1 MPRIRILPDPL
12 INQIA
17 AGEVVERPAS
27 VLKELVEN
35 ALDAEARHIQV
46 RLAAGGRDLVEV
58 EDDGT
63 GMEADDVLLAIERH
77 ATSKIA
83 SPDDLQAIRT
93 FGFRGEALPS
103 IAAAG
108 RLTIES
114 ADQDGSGT
122 RVRVEFGRIA
132 GCEPCARPRGTR
144 VAVRDLFAQLPAR
157 RKFLR
162 AEGTELRHCVTAL
175 GALAFAH
182 PEVAFRLDHG
192 ARTLLELPSTRSA
205 SHRLPDLVGPDRAR
219 AAQSVSHRTGSIE
232 VTGFLVPSRAGHDL
246 VVTVNGRVV
255 RDRLLSGA
263 INRALRGPSGTLE
276 AEAYLALQLPL
287 DAVDVNVHPTK
298 AEVRFS
304 DPGHVMSAIAQA
316 LAPARQRLHGPAPV
330 RRIVALGGSEP
341 AEQPRLP
348 FAPTSTPS
356 RVSDAA
362 PDRWPVPAEA
372 FASPHPTHL
381 GRYIGQYRD
390 TYLLVE
396 DDDGLLLVDQ
406 HVAHERVL
414 FEELM
419 AEAGSHPAMQRLL
432 LPEVIE
438 LPPALAALATDA
450 QPELAALGLEIEPAS
465 GRSLRILGTPAALR
479 ATAAGALVERLLT
492 DLAEGATTGATL
504 RERAAAS
511 LACQA
516 AIKKNRPLPRPE
528 AEHLLAR
535 LRTLDDPHRCPHG
548 RPIVLRLPHLE
559 IERRIGR
566 R

>member
-1 MPRIRILPDPL
+1 MPRIRILPDLL

-35 ALDAEARHIQV
+35 ALDAGAHRVLV
-46 RLAAGGRDLVEV
+46 RLSGGGCDLVEV
-58 EDDGT
+58 EDDGS

-83 SPDDLQAIRT
+83 SPGDLQTIRT

-103 IAAAG
+103 IAAAA
-108 RLTIES
+108 RLTLES
-114 ADQDGSGT
+114 AGGDGAGT
-122 RVRVEFGRIA
+122 RVLVDFGRMTE
-132 GCEPCARPRGTR
+132 CEPCSRPRGTR

-162 AEGTELRHCVTAL
+162 AEATELRHCVVVL

-182 PEVAFRLDHG
+182 PEVTFRLDQG
-192 ARTLLELPSTRSA
+192 SRTLLDLPATRSA
-205 SHRLPDLVGPDRAR
+205 SQRLPDLVGPERAR
-219 AAQSVSHRTGSIE
+219 TAQTVSHRAGAIE
-232 VTGFLVPSRAGHDL
+232 ITGFLVPTRGGREM

-263 INRALRGPSGTLE
+263 INRALRGASGALE
-276 AEAYLALQLPL
+276 AEAFLALQLPL
-287 DAVDVNVHPTK
+287 DSVDVNVHPTK
-298 AEVRFS
+298 AEVRFES
-304 DPGHVMSAIAQA
+304 PGQVMSAIAQA
-316 LAPARQRLHGPAPV
+316 LAPARQHLHGPAPI
-330 RRIVALGGSEP
+330 RRIVTLDATVP
-341 AEQPRLP
+341 ADQPRLP
-348 FAPTSTPS
+348 FAPIPGSS
-356 RVSDAA
+356 RVSEAA
-362 PDRWPVPAEA
+362 GEGWPVPDVTPPATCHT
-372 FASPHPTHL
+372 PL
-381 GRYIGQYRD
+381 GRYIGQYRE
-390 TYLLVE
+390 TYLVIE
-396 DDDGLLLVDQ
+396 DEEGLLLVDQ

-414 FEELM
+414 FEALM
-419 AEAGSHPAMQRLL
+419 AQTHAHPATQRLL
-432 LPEVIE
+432 LPEVVE
-438 LPPALAALATDA
+438 LPPDLASLATDA
-450 QPELAALGLEIEPAS
+450 ADDLATLGLEIEAAS
-465 GRSLRILGTPAALR
+465 GQTVRVLGVPAAL
-479 ATAAGALVERLLT
+479 APAGAAALVERLLA
-492 DLAEGATTGATL
+492 DLALGVTTGATL

-516 AIKKNRPLPRPE
+516 AIKKNRPLPRTE

-548 RPIVLRLPHLE
+548 RPIMLRLPHAE

>member
-1 MPRIRILPDPL
+1 MPRIRLLPDAL

-35 ALDAEARHIQV
+35 SLDAAARHIHA

-77 ATSKIA
+77 ATSKIVSA
-83 SPDDLQAIRT
+83 DDLQAMRT

-103 IAAAG
+103 VAAAS
-108 RLTIES
+108 RLTLES
-114 ADQDGSGT
+114 AEEDGAGT
-122 RVRVEFGRIA
+122 RVQVDFGRVV
-132 GCEPCARPRGTR
+132 GCEPCSRPRGTR

-162 AEGTELRHCVTAL
+162 AEGTELRHCVITL

-182 PEVAFRLDHG
+182 PDVAFRLQHG
-192 ARTLLELPSTRSA
+192 GRSLLELPAVRTA
-205 SHRLPDLVGPDRAR
+205 AHRLPDLVGADRAR
-219 AAQSVSHRTGSIE
+219 AAQPVRFRAGSIE
-232 VTGFLVPSRAGHDL
+232 VTGFLLPTRAGREL

-255 RDRLLSGA
+255 RDRLLSA
-263 INRALRGPSGTLE
+263 AVNRALRGPSGALE

-304 DPGHVMSAIAQA
+304 DPGQVMSAIAQA
-316 LAPARQRLHGPAPV
+316 LAPARQHLHGPMPV
-330 RRIVALGGSEP
+330 RRVIAVGGGEP
-341 AEQPRLP
+341 AVQSRLQFP
-348 FAPTSTPS
+348 HASPPP

-362 PDRWPVPAEA
+362 PDRWPVPSAA
-372 FASPHPTHL
+372 PAPSPL

-390 TYLLVE
+390 TYLLLE
-396 DDDGLLLVDQ
+396 DDEGLLLVDQ

-414 FEELM
+414 FEELL
-419 AEAGSHPAMQRLL
+419 AQAGSHPAVQRLL

-438 LPPALAALATDA
+438 LPPALAVLANDA
-450 QPELAALGLEIEPAS
+450 AAELAALGLEVEPAS
-465 GRSLRILGTPAALR
+465 GRTVRVLGVPAALP
-479 ATAAGALVERLLT
+479 ATAAEALVQRLLG

-511 LACQA
+511 MACQA

-535 LRTLDDPHRCPHG
+535 LRTLNDPHRCPHG
-548 RPIVLRLPHLE
+548 RPIVLRLAHAE